1 MKQIFEKLN
10 VIAAYAIAISA
21 ILIILITSID
31 HNCFDKGFYAKE
43 YKELNTAQSLGM
55 TEKDLNN
62 ATYTLLD
69 YLKEDRDDIQ
79 VEISLKGIKT
89 EAFNEKEASHMVDVR
104 NLYQFALFLRKAC
117 CAILLISLVY
127 LIYQYRSGVYT
138 HLSITYMKAAIL
150 FFVFFALVGF
160 WAYADF
166 DAFWTAFHRLAFR
179 NDLWLLDPSTD
190 LMINLFPS
198 EFFFKLVF
206 RIVTG
211 FAIGFAGLFAISY
224 VYLRHQLHKV
234 HKELMGNED
243 LPRTHTG
250 K

>member
-79 VEISLKGIKT
+79 VEVSLKGTKT
-89 EAFNEKEASHMVDVR
+89 EVFNEKEASHMVDVR

-117 CAILLISLVY
+117 GAILLISLVY
-127 LIYQYRSGVYT
+127 LIYQYRSGIYT
-138 HLSITYMKAAIL
+138 HLSIAYMKTAIL

-234 HKELMGNED
+234 HKELMSNDD